1 MEDREDLRK
10 KIIHVINHDIFPK
23 IKAHGGFI
31 KFKSLKDGVV
41 TITLGG
47 NCNGCISAQITA
59 EEIVKE
65 KLKEKLGDEIR
76 GVKVYQDIDDQIW
89 DFAKELLRGERS
101 ELDWWI

>member
-1 MEDREDLRK
+1 MESQEDLRK
-10 KIIHVINHDIFPK
+10 KIIHVINNDISPK

-59 EEIVKE
+59 EKIVKE

-89 DFAKELLRGERS
+89 DFAKELLRGKENELER
-101 ELDWWI
+101 

>member
-1 MEDREDLRK
+1 MESQEDLRK
-10 KIIHVINHDIFPK
+10 KIIHVINNYISPK
-23 IKAHGGFI
+23 ITAHGGFI

-89 DFAKELLRGERS
+89 DFAKELLRGKENELER
-101 ELDWWI
+101 